1 MNDQDIKD
9 FFRSSGPQI
18 TDGDAFM
25 EELSSRMET
34 AVRIRNIREDASRR
48 YRRVILRTFV
58 IGSLAGAAVIM
69 FLLPEFP
76 SIFGHDVTVFTS
88 FTGESKS
95 VVCAVVSVVALVFG
109 LLPARKLLSFS

>member
-9 FFRSSGPQI
+9 FFRSSEPQI
-18 TDGDAFM
+18 TDGNAFM
-25 EELSSRMET
+25 KELSSRMET
-34 AVRIRNIREDASRR
+34 ADRIRSLREDASRR

-76 SIFGHDVTVFTS
+76 SILGHELTLFTS
-88 FTGESKS
+88 FTDESKS
-95 VVCAVVSVVALVFG
+95 VVCAVVSVVALVLG